1 MEKGVNLT
9 NSFTFKN
16 KTITLGTSVGTS
28 SKLSPIGLKG
38 RHNSSEGTVELVGT
52 GFPGRSYLYFSAGQY
67 ASQGGDSGGIIFN
80 TKENKVVGI
89 HMARAKKDNVVYSF
103 YVPYSA
109 IENKFG
115 IRLY

>member
-1 MEKGVNLT
+1 MSFDFQQKGMLIDII
-9 NSFTFKN
+9 
-16 KTITLGTSVGTS
+16 KTLQQRQRVYYQIDVVQ
-28 SKLSPIGLKG
+28 
-38 RHNSSEGTVELVGT
+38 NSSNIC
-52 GFPGRSYLYFSAGQY
+52 SYLYFSAGQY